1 MPKSATAKPSPPAVK
16 ATRPATQ
23 RSQQADQVK
32 SAILD
37 AAIPLFARGF
47 DSVAIKEIAA
57 ASGYKHSLVMYH
69 FATKEQLWELAAER
83 LMQRFDELHRQH
95 FERSA
100 KPRGDR
106 DTVRR
111 LLLAF
116 ILALRDLPAYGQILL
131 SEGARP
137 SPRLLWLHKHYFPGA
152 FRDVQFEDAAL
163 HALLMKITLVR
174 TAVAGSILYTVVAA
188 PQIALSAEVDGGE
201 SPGDIF
207 PLSDKLAK
215 RLADM
220 MTAFVFAQLTEG
232 GRAAR
237 K

>member
-1 MPKSATAKPSPPAVK
+1 MEADSK
-16 ATRPATQ
+16 PATQ
-23 RSQQADQVK
+23 RSLQAGQVK
-32 SAILD
+32 NAILE

-47 DSVAIKEIAA
+47 DSVAIKDIAA

-69 FATKEQLWELAAER
+69 FSTKEQLWELAAAH
-83 LMQRFDELHRQH
+83 LMQRFDELHRRH

-100 KPRGDR
+100 KPKSDR
-106 DTVRR
+106 DKVRR

-137 SPRLLWLHKHYFPGA
+137 SPRLLWLHQHYFPGA
-152 FRDVQFEDAAL
+152 FRDVQFEDAKL
-163 HALLMKITLVR
+163 HAALQKITLVR

-188 PQIALSAEVDGGE
+188 PQIALSAEMDGGE
-201 SPGDIF
+201 APDEIY

-220 MTAFVFAQLTEG
+220 MAAFVFAQLAEG
-232 GRAAR
+232 VKVAR